1 MGLCPWPFDQGL
13 ARPIQVSP
21 AARLKGVTAAKL
33 TEPQTQAGRD
43 KIAVFHTAHGRLIK
57 EKRQEAKKRTEL
69 GSKVRAKTER
79 IEASLIEH
87 GMLESYWC
95 KDWKL

>member
-1 MGLCPWPFDQGL
+1 MGLSPRRFDQGL

-43 KIAVFHTAHGRLIK
+43 KIAVLHTTHGRLIK
-57 EKRQEAKKRTEL
+57 EKRQEAKKHAEI

-79 IEASLIEH
+79 IEAGLIEQ

-95 KDWKL
+95 KYWKL